1 MPWPRCC
8 SGDGWPENLNQTL
21 LQLCFVCTY
30 DPHISKPF
38 LTQRWIGLIESYSHE
53 LDRLQKN
60 SYPPPYG
67 FRSSPGGQPRTMT
80 FCFGREGCRH
90 FDIIASRPTYDN
102 GNKFLYDSLWKSPQF
117 QEFARRED
125 NFLWSI
131 HPDSE
136 IDILEGHAAAAAE
149 QLPHPLDNSPEARTK
164 REEYARIGHI
174 VDPFPGGDHQL
185 AIYNATAGYLYER
198 CPCYRCNPYPFG
210 LLTTRTGNM
219 ATSSDYRGRC
229 AEARQ
234 WVIAKEREDR
244 LGKKKGTKA

>member
-1 MPWPRCC
+1 
-8 SGDGWPENLNQTL
+8 
-21 LQLCFVCTY
+21 
-30 DPHISKPF
+30 
-38 LTQRWIGLIESYSHE
+38 
-53 LDRLQKN
+53 
-60 SYPPPYG
+60 
-67 FRSSPGGQPRTMT
+67 
-80 FCFGREGCRH
+80 
-90 FDIIASRPTYDN
+90 
-102 GNKFLYDSLWKSPQF
+102 LYDGLWKSPQF

-149 QLPHPLDNSPEARTK
+149 QLPHPLDNSPGARTK

-174 VDPFPGGDHQL
+174 VDPFPGGNHQL

-198 CPCYRCNPYPFG
+198 CPCYRCNPYPFD
-210 LLTTRTGNM
+210 LLTTRMGNM

-244 LGKKKGTKA
+244 LGQKKAQKPKAGG

>member
-1 MPWPRCC
+1 
-8 SGDGWPENLNQTL
+8 
-21 LQLCFVCTY
+21 
-30 DPHISKPF
+30 
-38 LTQRWIGLIESYSHE
+38 
-53 LDRLQKN
+53 
-60 SYPPPYG
+60 
-67 FRSSPGGQPRTMT
+67 
-80 FCFGREGCRH
+80 
-90 FDIIASRPTYDN
+90 
-102 GNKFLYDSLWKSPQF
+102 LYDSLWKSPQF

-185 AIYNATAGYLYER
+185 ALYNATAGYLYER
-198 CPCYRCNPYPFG
+198 CPCYRCNPYPFN
-210 LLTTRTGNM
+210 LLTTRMGNM

-244 LGKKKGTKA
+244 LRKKKRHKSLKREDNYDCLPARGRGFLSCTNGACTHLLTASTRSAELGGREAVPADNNAQSDQSRAY